1 MIAKEL
7 LNPKSIVIC
16 GVSSDVH
23 KPGGKALKNLLESP
37 FKGQVYAVNPKETE
51 VQGVKCY
58 AKVDDLPQVDCA
70 ILCIAAKFCTQTVDV
85 LAKEKGTK
93 GFIIISAG
101 FSEENAEGAAIEKHI
116 VDTINSV
123 GGSLIGPN
131 CTGFLNTNYAGC
143 FDTPIPTLDPKGVDF
158 ITGSGAT
165 AVFIKEYGMSNGLK
179 FNSVWAVGNSAQL
192 GIEDVL
198 EHLDETFDP
207 ERSSRVIM
215 LYMEKIGDPQRLLK
229 HSRSLINKGCHIAA
243 IKSGGSVAGSRA
255 ASSHTGALATNDA
268 AVDALFRKAG
278 IVRCQNRQE
287 LTTVCAVF
295 MYPELKGNRCAV
307 VTHAG
312 GPAVMLTDVL
322 SNGGM
327 EVPSLKEHPKAPE
340 LLSKLFAGSSVGNPI
355 DFLATGTA
363 EQLGYILDAVEN
375 DFDEIDFSVVIFGS
389 PGLFSNKEVYD
400 LLDQKMRTCK
410 KPIFPVLPS
419 IINVKEEIEDFIA
432 KGNINFPEECVLG
445 NAICKIYNTPKPK
458 TGIVESLPI
467 DKLIISPANE
477 PANEP
482 DKDAVAA
489 VAESIRQWGML
500 SPITVSPKDG
510 NYRVVAGAKRVRAAA
525 LAGMK
530 EIMAYI
536 QEDAAVSDQP
546 DIDVVRIRKTV
557 ERCKDGYMEIAD
569 YNELLDAAGISRK
582 KSVEVSNKEDAL
594 AFAKEVGCSKDVPLV
609 MKVVG
614 PLHKSDVGGVTLGV
628 KDLDTVAR
636 EFDRLIV
643 IPETY
648 AVEMYPMLDGTD
660 VYIGAIRDPK
670 FGHQVFFGLGGIFIE
685 VLKDVESVLVPTNKE
700 EVLKKLKNLKGYKI
714 LEGVRGQEGVNL
726 DLYADQIVRVSALVQ
741 AAPEIAEMDLN
752 PLLGNPRY
760 VTAVDARIRLEK

>member
-7 LNPKSIVIC
+7 LNPRSIVVC
-16 GVSSDVH
+16 GASSDIH
-23 KPGGKALKNLLESP
+23 KPGGKALKNLLESS
-37 FKGQVYAVNPKETE
+37 FKGEVYAVNPKESE

-58 AKVDDLPQVDCA
+58 AKVEDLPQVDCA
-70 ILCIAAKFCTQTVDV
+70 ILCIAAKFCAATVDV
-85 LAKEKGTK
+85 LTQQKGTK
-93 GFIIISAG
+93 GFIIVSAG
-101 FSEENAEGAAIEKHI
+101 FSEENEQGAAIEKHI
-116 VDTINSV
+116 VDSINAV

-131 CTGFLNTNYAGC
+131 CTGFLNTNYSGC
-143 FDTPIPTLDPKGVDF
+143 FDTPIPKLDPHGVDF

-165 AVFIKEYGMSNGLK
+165 AVFIKEYGISNGLT

-207 ERSSRVIM
+207 VKSSRVIM

-229 HSRSLINKGCHIAA
+229 HSRNLINKGCKIAA
-243 IKSGGSVAGSRA
+243 IKSGGSAAGSRA

-278 IVRCQNRQE
+278 IVRCHNRQD

-295 MYPELKGNRCAV
+295 MHPELKGKRCAV

-322 SNGGM
+322 SDGGM
-327 EVPSLKEHPKAPE
+327 EVPSLKEHPKSPE
-340 LLSKLFAGSSVGNPI
+340 LLSKLFGGSSVGNPI

-375 DFDEIDFSVVIFGS
+375 DYDEIDFSVVIFGS

-400 LLDQKMRTCK
+400 LLDEKMKTCK

-419 IINVKEEIEDFIA
+419 IINVKDEIADFIA
-432 KGNINFPEECVLG
+432 KGRINFPEECVLG
-445 NAICKIYNTPKPK
+445 NALCKVYNTPKPQPEN
-458 TGIVESLPI
+458 VEQ
-467 DKLIISPANE
+467 PAV
-477 PANEP
+477 
-482 DKDAVAA
+482 DVA
-489 VAESIRQWGML
+489 
-500 SPITVSPKDG
+500 
-510 NYRVVAGAKRVRAAA
+510 
-525 LAGMK
+525 
-530 EIMAYI
+530 
-536 QEDAAVSDQP
+536 
-546 DIDVVRIRKTV
+546 RIRKTI
-557 ERCKDGYMEIAD
+557 ERCKSGYLEIAD

-582 KSVEVSNKEDAL
+582 KSVEVSKVEDAI

-628 KDLDTVAR
+628 KDLETVEK
-636 EFDRLIV
+636 EFNRLIV

-660 VYIGAIRDPK
+660 VYIGAIKDAK
-670 FGHQVFFGLGGIFIE
+670 FGHQIFFGLGGIFIE
-685 VLKDVESVLVPTNKE
+685 VLKDVQSALAPISAAEAKE
-700 EVLKKLKNLKGYKI
+700 MLTQLKGYKI
-714 LEGVRGQEGVNL
+714 LQGVRGQEGVNL
-726 DLYADQIVRVSALVQ
+726 DLYADQIARVSALVQ

-760 VTAVDARIRLEK
+760 VTAVDARIRIEK

>member
-7 LNPKSIVIC
+7 LNPRSIVIC
-16 GVSSDVH
+16 GASSDVH
-23 KPGGKALKNLLESP
+23 KPGGKSLKNLLESP

-70 ILCIAAKFCTQTVDV
+70 ILCIAAKFCAQTVDV
-85 LAKEKGTK
+85 LAKEKGCK
-93 GFIIISAG
+93 GFIIVSAG
-101 FSEENAEGAAIEKHI
+101 FSEESHEGAEIERHI

-131 CTGFLNTNYAGC
+131 CTGFLNVNYAGC
-143 FDTPIPTLDPKGVDF
+143 FDTPIPPLDPKGVDF

-207 ERSSRVIM
+207 VKSSHVIM

-243 IKSGGSVAGSRA
+243 IKSGGSAAGSRA

-295 MYPELKGNRCAV
+295 MYPELKGKRCAV

-327 EVPSLKEHPKAPE
+327 EVPSLKDHPASPA
-340 LLSKLFAGSSVGNPI
+340 LLEKLFGGSSVGNPI

-363 EQLGYILDAVEN
+363 EQLGYILDTVEN
-375 DFDEIDFSVVIFGS
+375 EYTDIDFSVVIFGS

-419 IINVKEEIEDFIA
+419 IINVKSEIEDFIA

-445 NAICKIYNTPKPK
+445 NALVKVYNTPKPQPEN
-458 TGIVESLPI
+458 VELP
-467 DKLIISPANE
+467 K
-477 PANEP
+477 
-482 DKDAVAA
+482 
-489 VAESIRQWGML
+489 
-500 SPITVSPKDG
+500 
-510 NYRVVAGAKRVRAAA
+510 
-525 LAGMK
+525 
-530 EIMAYI
+530 
-536 QEDAAVSDQP
+536 
-546 DIDVVRIRKTV
+546 IDVARIRKTV
-557 ERCKDGYMEIAD
+557 DRCKDGYMEIAD

-582 KSVEVSNKEDAL
+582 KSVEVSKKEDAL

-628 KDLDTVAR
+628 KDLDTVAK

-660 VYIGAIRDPK
+660 VYIGAIRDEK

-685 VLKDVESVLVPTNKE
+685 VLKDVQSALAPITAAEAKE
-700 EVLKKLKNLKGYKI
+700 MLKQLKGYKI
-714 LEGVRGQEGVNL
+714 LEGVRGQEGVNI
-726 DLYADQIVRVSALVQ
+726 DLYAEQVARVSALVQ

>member
-7 LNPKSIVIC
+7 LNPRSIVIC
-16 GVSSDVH
+16 GASSDVH
-23 KPGGKALKNLLESP
+23 KPGGKSLKNLLESP

-58 AKVDDLPQVDCA
+58 AKVEDLPQVDCA
-70 ILCIAAKFCTQTVDV
+70 ILCIAAKFCAQTVDV
-85 LAKEKGTK
+85 LAKEKGCK
-93 GFIIISAG
+93 GFIIVSAG
-101 FSEENAEGAAIEKHI
+101 FSEESHEGAEIEKHI

-131 CTGFLNTNYAGC
+131 CTGFLNVNYAGC
-143 FDTPIPTLDPKGVDF
+143 FDTPIPPLDPKGVDF

-207 ERSSRVIM
+207 VKSSHVIM

-243 IKSGGSVAGSRA
+243 IKSGGSAAGSRA

-295 MYPELKGNRCAV
+295 MYPELKGKRCAV

-327 EVPSLKEHPKAPE
+327 EVPSLKDHPASPA
-340 LLSKLFAGSSVGNPI
+340 LLEKLFGGSSVGNPI

-363 EQLGYILDAVEN
+363 EQLGYILDTVEN
-375 DFDEIDFSVVIFGS
+375 EYTDIDFSVVIFGS

-419 IINVKEEIEDFIA
+419 IINVKSEIEDFIA

-445 NAICKIYNTPKPK
+445 NALVKVYHTPKPQPEN
-458 TGIVESLPI
+458 VELP
-467 DKLIISPANE
+467 K
-477 PANEP
+477 
-482 DKDAVAA
+482 
-489 VAESIRQWGML
+489 
-500 SPITVSPKDG
+500 
-510 NYRVVAGAKRVRAAA
+510 
-525 LAGMK
+525 
-530 EIMAYI
+530 
-536 QEDAAVSDQP
+536 
-546 DIDVVRIRKTV
+546 IDVARIRATV
-557 ERCKDGYMEIAD
+557 DRCKDGYMEISD

-582 KSVEVSNKEDAL
+582 KSVEVSKKEDAL

-628 KDLDTVAR
+628 KDLDTVAK

-648 AVEMYPMLDGTD
+648 AVEMYPMLDGID
-660 VYIGAIRDPK
+660 VYIGAIKDAK
-670 FGHQVFFGLGGIFIE
+670 FGHQIFFGLGGIFIE
-685 VLKDVESVLVPTNKE
+685 VLKDVQSALAPITAAEAKE
-700 EVLKKLKNLKGYKI
+700 MLKQLKGYKI

-726 DLYADQIVRVSALVQ
+726 DLYADQVARVSALVQ

>member
-16 GVSSDVH
+16 GASSDVH

-70 ILCIAAKFCTQTVDV
+70 ILCIAAKFCAQTVDV

-143 FDTPIPTLDPKGVDF
+143 FDAPIPPLDPKGVDF

-165 AVFIKEYGMSNGLK
+165 AVFIKEYGISNGLK

-243 IKSGGSVAGSRA
+243 IKSGGSAAGSRA

-445 NAICKIYNTPKPK
+445 NALCKVYHTPKPQPEN
-458 TGIVESLPI
+458 VEVP
-467 DKLIISPANE
+467 
-477 PANEP
+477 
-482 DKDAVAA
+482 
-489 VAESIRQWGML
+489 Q
-500 SPITVSPKDG
+500 
-510 NYRVVAGAKRVRAAA
+510 
-525 LAGMK
+525 
-530 EIMAYI
+530 
-536 QEDAAVSDQP
+536 
-546 DIDVVRIRKTV
+546 IDVARIRKTV

-582 KSVEVSNKEDAL
+582 KSVEVSKKEDAL

-628 KDLDTVAR
+628 KDLDTVAK

-670 FGHQVFFGLGGIFIE
+670 FGHQIFFGLGGIFIE
-685 VLKDVESVLVPTNKE
+685 VLKDVQSALAPITAAEAKE
-700 EVLKKLKNLKGYKI
+700 MLKQLKGYKI
-714 LEGVRGQEGVNL
+714 LQGVRGQEGVNL
-726 DLYADQIVRVSALVQ
+726 DLYAEQVARVSALVQ

>member
-16 GVSSDVH
+16 GASSDIH
-23 KPGGKALKNLLESP
+23 KPGGKSLKNLLESP
-37 FKGQVYAVNPKETE
+37 FKGQIYAVNPKETE

-70 ILCIAAKFCTQTVDV
+70 LLCIAAKFCAQTVDV
-85 LAKEKGTK
+85 LAKEKGCK

-101 FSEENAEGAAIEKHI
+101 FSEESHEGAEIEKHI

-131 CTGFLNTNYAGC
+131 CTGFLNVNYAGC
-143 FDTPIPTLDPKGVDF
+143 FDTPIPPLNPKGVDF

-165 AVFIKEYGMSNGLK
+165 AVFIKEYGMSNGLQ

-207 ERSSRVIM
+207 ERSSHVIM

-243 IKSGGSVAGSRA
+243 IKSGNSAAGSRA
-255 ASSHTGALATNDA
+255 ASSHTGALATSDA

-295 MYPELKGNRCAV
+295 MHPELKGKRCAV

-327 EVPSLKEHPKAPE
+327 EIPSLKEHPKAPE
-340 LLSKLFAGSSVGNPI
+340 LLSKLFGGSSVGNPI

-400 LLDQKMRTCK
+400 LLDEKMKTCK

-419 IINVKEEIEDFIA
+419 IINVKDEINDFIA
-432 KGNINFPEECVLG
+432 KGRINFPEECVLG
-445 NAICKIYNTPKPK
+445 NAICKVYNTPKPQLEH
-458 TGIVESLPI
+458 VEQ
-467 DKLIISPANE
+467 PA
-477 PANEP
+477 
-482 DKDAVAA
+482 
-489 VAESIRQWGML
+489 
-500 SPITVSPKDG
+500 
-510 NYRVVAGAKRVRAAA
+510 
-525 LAGMK
+525 
-530 EIMAYI
+530 
-536 QEDAAVSDQP
+536 
-546 DIDVVRIRKTV
+546 IDVARIRRTID
-557 ERCKDGYMEIAD
+557 RCKDGYLEIAD

-582 KSVEVSNKEDAL
+582 KSVEVSKKEDAL

-628 KDLDTVAR
+628 KDLDTVAK

-648 AVEMYPMLDGTD
+648 AVEMYPMLDGLD
-660 VYIGAIRDPK
+660 VYIGAIKDAK
-670 FGHQVFFGLGGIFIE
+670 FGHQIFFGLGGIFIE
-685 VLKDVESVLVPTNKE
+685 VLKDVQSALAPITAAEAKE
-700 EVLKKLKNLKGYKI
+700 MLKQLKGYKI
-714 LEGVRGQEGVNL
+714 LEGVRGQEGVNI
-726 DLYADQIVRVSALVQ
+726 DLYADQVARVSALVQ
-741 AAPEIAEMDLN
+741 AAPEIVEMDLN

-760 VTAVDARIRLEK
+760 VTAVDARIRIEK

>member
-7 LNPKSIVIC
+7 LNPRSIVIC
-16 GVSSDVH
+16 GASSDVH
-23 KPGGKALKNLLESP
+23 KPGGKALKNLLDSP
-37 FKGQVYAVNPKETE
+37 FKGQIYAVNPKETE

-70 ILCIAAKFCTQTVDV
+70 ILCIAAKFCAQTVDV

-143 FDTPIPTLDPKGVDF
+143 FDAPIPHLDPKGVDF

-198 EHLDETFDP
+198 EHLDNTFDP
-207 ERSSRVIM
+207 EKSSRVIM

-243 IKSGGSVAGSRA
+243 IKSGGSAAGSRA

-295 MYPELKGNRCAV
+295 MHPEIKGKRCAII
-307 VTHAG
+307 THAG

-327 EVPSLKEHPKAPE
+327 EVPSLKEHPASPA
-340 LLSKLFAGSSVGNPI
+340 LLEKLFAGSSVGNPI

-363 EQLGYILDAVEN
+363 EQLGYIIDAVEN
-375 DFDEIDFSVVIFGS
+375 DYEDIDFSVVIFGS

-400 LLDQKMRTCK
+400 LLDQKMKTCK

-432 KGNINFPEECVLG
+432 KGRINFPEECVLG
-445 NAICKIYNTPKPK
+445 NAICKVYHTPKPQPEH
-458 TGIVESLPI
+458 VELP
-467 DKLIISPANE
+467 A
-477 PANEP
+477 
-482 DKDAVAA
+482 
-489 VAESIRQWGML
+489 
-500 SPITVSPKDG
+500 
-510 NYRVVAGAKRVRAAA
+510 
-525 LAGMK
+525 
-530 EIMAYI
+530 
-536 QEDAAVSDQP
+536 
-546 DIDVVRIRKTV
+546 IDVARIRKTID
-557 ERCKDGYMEIAD
+557 RCKDGYMEISD

-582 KSVEVSNKEDAL
+582 KSVEVSKKEDAL

-628 KDLDTVAR
+628 KDLDTVAK

-648 AVEMYPMLDGTD
+648 AVEMYPMLDGID

-670 FGHQVFFGLGGIFIE
+670 FGHQIFFGLGGIFIE
-685 VLKDVESVLVPTNKE
+685 VLKDVQSALAPITAAEAKE
-700 EVLKKLKNLKGYKI
+700 MLTKLKGYKI
-714 LEGVRGQEGVNL
+714 LQGVRGQEGVNL
-726 DLYADQIVRVSALVQ
+726 DLYADQVARVSALVQ

>member
-16 GVSSDVH
+16 GASSDIH
-23 KPGGKALKNLLESP
+23 KPGGKSLKNLLESP
-37 FKGQVYAVNPKETE
+37 FKGQIYAVNPKETE

-70 ILCIAAKFCTQTVDV
+70 LLCIAAKFCAQTVDV
-85 LAKEKGTK
+85 LAKEKGCK

-101 FSEENAEGAAIEKHI
+101 FSEESHEGAEIEKHI

-131 CTGFLNTNYAGC
+131 CTGFLNVNYAGC
-143 FDTPIPTLDPKGVDF
+143 FDTPIPPLNPKGVDF

-165 AVFIKEYGMSNGLK
+165 AVFIKEYGMSNGLQ

-207 ERSSRVIM
+207 EKSSHVIM

-243 IKSGGSVAGSRA
+243 IKSGNSAAGSRA
-255 ASSHTGALATNDA
+255 ASSHTGALATSDA

-295 MYPELKGNRCAV
+295 MHPEIKGKRCAV
-307 VTHAG
+307 ITHAG

-327 EVPSLKEHPKAPE
+327 EVPSLKDHPASPA
-340 LLSKLFAGSSVGNPI
+340 LLAKLFGGSSVGNPI

-363 EQLGYILDAVEN
+363 EQLGYIIDTVEN
-375 DFDEIDFSVVIFGS
+375 EYDEIDFSVVIFGS

-400 LLDQKMRTCK
+400 LLDEKMKTCK

-419 IINVKEEIEDFIA
+419 IINVKDEINDFIA
-432 KGNINFPEECVLG
+432 KGRINFPEECVLG
-445 NAICKIYNTPKPK
+445 NAICKVYNTPKPQPEH
-458 TGIVESLPI
+458 VELP
-467 DKLIISPANE
+467 
-477 PANEP
+477 
-482 DKDAVAA
+482 
-489 VAESIRQWGML
+489 Q
-500 SPITVSPKDG
+500 
-510 NYRVVAGAKRVRAAA
+510 
-525 LAGMK
+525 
-530 EIMAYI
+530 
-536 QEDAAVSDQP
+536 
-546 DIDVVRIRKTV
+546 IDVARIRKTID
-557 ERCKDGYMEIAD
+557 RCKSGYLEIAD

-582 KSVEVSNKEDAL
+582 KSVEVSKKEDAL

-628 KDLDTVAR
+628 KDLDTVAK

-648 AVEMYPMLDGTD
+648 AVEMYPMLDGLD
-660 VYIGAIRDPK
+660 VYIGAIKDAK
-670 FGHQVFFGLGGIFIE
+670 FGHQIFFGLGGIFIE
-685 VLKDVESVLVPTNKE
+685 VLKDVQSALAPITADEAKE
-700 EVLKKLKNLKGYKI
+700 MLKQLKGYKI
-714 LEGVRGQEGVNL
+714 LQGVRGQEGVNI
-726 DLYADQIVRVSALVQ
+726 DLYADQVARVSALVQ

-760 VTAVDARIRLEK
+760 VTAVDARIRIEK

>member
-1 MIAKEL
+1 MIAREL
-7 LNPKSIVIC
+7 LNPKSIVVC
-16 GVSSDVH
+16 GASSDIH

-37 FKGQVYAVNPKETE
+37 FRGPVYAVNPKETE

-58 AKVDDLPQVDCA
+58 ASVNELPDVECA
-70 ILCIAAKFCTQTVDV
+70 IICIAAKFCAQTVDI
-85 LAKEKGTK
+85 LAKEKGCK

-131 CTGFLNTNYAGC
+131 CTGFLNVNYAGC
-143 FDTPIPTLDPKGVDF
+143 FDTPIPTLDPHGVDF

-207 ERSSRVIM
+207 VKSSHVIM

-229 HSRSLINKGCHIAA
+229 HARSLINKGCHIAA

-268 AVDALFRKAG
+268 VVDALFRKAG

-287 LTTVCAVF
+287 LTTVCGVF
-295 MYPELKGNRCAV
+295 MHPEIKGKRCAV
-307 VTHAG
+307 ITHAG

-327 EVPSLKEHPKAPE
+327 EVPSLKEHPASPA
-340 LLSKLFAGSSVGNPI
+340 LLEKLFAGSSVGNPI

-363 EQLGYILDAVEN
+363 EQLGYIIDTVEN
-375 DFDEIDFSVVIFGS
+375 EYTDIDFSVVIFGS

-400 LLDQKMRTCK
+400 LLDQKMKTCK

-419 IINVKEEIEDFIA
+419 IINVKDEIEDFIA
-432 KGNINFPEECVLG
+432 KGRINFPEECVLG
-445 NAICKIYNTPKPK
+445 NAICKVYNTPKPQPEN
-458 TGIVESLPI
+458 VE
-467 DKLIISPANE
+467 
-477 PANEP
+477 
-482 DKDAVAA
+482 
-489 VAESIRQWGML
+489 M
-500 SPITVSPKDG
+500 PKVDT
-510 NYRVVAGAKRVRAAA
+510 A
-525 LAGMK
+525 
-530 EIMAYI
+530 
-536 QEDAAVSDQP
+536 
-546 DIDVVRIRKTV
+546 RIRKCIDSC
-557 ERCKDGYMEIAD
+557 ENGYIAPD
-569 YNELLDAAGISRK
+569 KIYELLDAAGIAQKQIRVVDK
-582 KSVEVSNKEDAL
+582 KQQAL
-594 AFAKEVGCSKDVPLV
+594 DFANEVGYPLV

-614 PLHKSDVGGVTLGV
+614 PVHKSDVGGVTLNV
-628 KDLDTVAR
+628 RDIETVGK
-636 EFDRLIV
+636 EFDRLMAIKD
-643 IPETY
+643 TY
-648 AVEMYPMLDGTD
+648 AVEMYPMLDGTE
-660 VYIGAIRDPK
+660 VYIGAIRDKK

-685 VLKDVESVLVPTNKE
+685 VLKDVQSSLVPISADEAKE
-700 EVLKKLKNLKGYKI
+700 ALTHLRGYKI
-714 LEGVRGQEGVNL
+714 LQGVRGQQPVNVNV
-726 DLYADQIVRVSALVQ
+726 YAEQIARVAALVM

-752 PLLGNPRY
+752 PLLGNPKN
-760 VTAVDARIRLEK
+760 VVAVDARIRIEK

>member
-1 MIAKEL
+1 MICKEL
-7 LNPKSIVIC
+7 LNPKSIVVC
-16 GVSSDVH
+16 GASSDVH
-23 KPGGKALKNLLESP
+23 KPGGKALKNLLDSN
-37 FKGQVYAVNPKETE
+37 FKGSVYAVNPKETE

-58 AKVDDLPQVDCA
+58 AKVEDLPQVDCA
-70 ILCIAAKFCTQTVDV
+70 ILCIAAKFCANTVDV
-85 LAKEKGTK
+85 LTQQKGTK
-93 GFIIISAG
+93 GFIIVSAG

-116 VDTINSV
+116 VDSINAV

-131 CTGFLNTNYAGC
+131 CTGFLNTNYSGC
-143 FDTPIPTLDPKGVDF
+143 FDTPIPTLDPHGVDF

-165 AVFIKEYGMSNGLK
+165 AVFIKEYGITNGLT
-179 FNSVWAVGNSAQL
+179 FNSVWAVGNSAQV

-207 ERSSRVIM
+207 EKSSRVIM

-243 IKSGGSVAGSRA
+243 IKSGGSAAGSRA

-287 LTTVCAVF
+287 LTTVCSIF
-295 MYPELKGNRCAV
+295 MHPELKGKRCAV
-307 VTHAG
+307 ITHAG

-327 EVPSLKEHPKAPE
+327 EVPPLKDHPASKA
-340 LLSKLFAGSSVGNPI
+340 LLEKLFAGSSVGNPI

-363 EQLGYILDAVEN
+363 EQLGYIIDTVEN
-375 DFDEIDFSVVIFGS
+375 EYDNIDFSVVIFGS
-389 PGLFSNKEVYD
+389 PGLFSNREVYA
-400 LLDQKMRTCK
+400 LLDEKMKTCK

-419 IINVKEEIEDFIA
+419 IINVKDEIQEFIDR
-432 KGNINFPEECVLG
+432 GRINFPEECVLG
-445 NAICKIYNTPKPK
+445 NALCKVYHTPKPQPEN
-458 TGIVESLPI
+458 VEQ
-467 DKLIISPANE
+467 PA
-477 PANEP
+477 
-482 DKDAVAA
+482 
-489 VAESIRQWGML
+489 
-500 SPITVSPKDG
+500 
-510 NYRVVAGAKRVRAAA
+510 
-525 LAGMK
+525 
-530 EIMAYI
+530 
-536 QEDAAVSDQP
+536 
-546 DIDVVRIRKTV
+546 IDVARIRKTV
-557 ERCKDGYMEIAD
+557 DRCKDGYMEIAD

-582 KSVEVSNKEDAL
+582 KSVEVDKVEDAL

-628 KDLDTVAR
+628 KDLDTVEK
-636 EFDRLIV
+636 EFNRLIV

-660 VYIGAIRDPK
+660 VYIGAIKDAK
-670 FGHQVFFGLGGIFIE
+670 FGHQIFFGLGGIFIE
-685 VLKDVESVLVPTNKE
+685 VLKDVQSALAPITAAEAKE
-700 EVLKKLKNLKGYKI
+700 MLTKLRGYKI
-714 LEGVRGQEGVNL
+714 LQGVRGQEAVNI
-726 DLYADQIVRVSALVQ
+726 DMYADQIARVSALVQ

>member
-7 LNPKSIVIC
+7 LNPRSIVVC
-16 GVSSDVH
+16 GASSDIH
-23 KPGGKALKNLLESP
+23 KPGGKALKNLLESS
-37 FKGQVYAVNPKETE
+37 FKGEVYAVNPKEGE

-58 AKVDDLPQVDCA
+58 AKVEELPQVDCA
-70 ILCIAAKFCTQTVDV
+70 ILCIAAKFCAATVDV
-85 LAKEKGTK
+85 LTQQKGTK
-93 GFIIISAG
+93 GFIIVSAG
-101 FSEENAEGAAIEKHI
+101 FSEENEQGAAIEKHI
-116 VDTINSV
+116 VDSINAV

-131 CTGFLNTNYAGC
+131 CTGFLNTNYSGC
-143 FDTPIPTLDPKGVDF
+143 FDTPIPKLDPHGVDF

-165 AVFIKEYGMSNGLK
+165 AVFIKEYGISNGLT

-207 ERSSRVIM
+207 VTSSRVIM

-229 HSRSLINKGCHIAA
+229 HSRNLINKGCRIAA
-243 IKSGGSVAGSRA
+243 IKSGGSAAGSRA

-278 IVRCQNRQE
+278 IVRCHNRQE

-295 MYPELKGNRCAV
+295 MHPELTGKRCAV

-327 EVPSLKEHPKAPE
+327 EVPSLKDHPKSPE
-340 LLSKLFAGSSVGNPI
+340 LLGKLFGGSSVGNPI

-375 DFDEIDFSVVIFGS
+375 DYDEIDFSVVIFGS

-400 LLDQKMRTCK
+400 LLDEKMKTCR

-419 IINVKEEIEDFIA
+419 IINVKDEIADFIA
-432 KGNINFPEECVLG
+432 KGRINFPEECVLG
-445 NAICKIYNTPKPK
+445 NALCKVYNTPKPQPEK
-458 TGIVESLPI
+458 VELP
-467 DKLIISPANE
+467 
-477 PANEP
+477 
-482 DKDAVAA
+482 AVD
-489 VAESIRQWGML
+489 VA
-500 SPITVSPKDG
+500 
-510 NYRVVAGAKRVRAAA
+510 
-525 LAGMK
+525 
-530 EIMAYI
+530 
-536 QEDAAVSDQP
+536 
-546 DIDVVRIRKTV
+546 RIRKTI
-557 ERCKDGYMEIAD
+557 ERCKSGYLEIAD

-582 KSVEVSNKEDAL
+582 KSVEVAKVEDAI

-628 KDLDTVAR
+628 KDLETVEK
-636 EFDRLIV
+636 EFNRLIV

-660 VYIGAIRDPK
+660 VYIGAIKDAK
-670 FGHQVFFGLGGIFIE
+670 FGHQIFFGLGGIFIE
-685 VLKDVESVLVPTNKE
+685 VLKDVQSALAPITAAEAKE
-700 EVLKKLKNLKGYKI
+700 MLKQLKGYKI

-726 DLYADQIVRVSALVQ
+726 DLYADQIARVSALVQ

-760 VTAVDARIRLEK
+760 VTAVDARIRIEK

>member
-7 LNPKSIVIC
+7 LDPKSIVIC
-16 GVSSDVH
+16 GASSDIH
-23 KPGGKALKNLLESP
+23 KPGGKALLNLLQSK
-37 FKGQVYAVNPKETE
+37 FTGQVYAVNPKETE

-70 ILCIAAKFCTQTVDV
+70 ILCIAAKYCPSTVDV
-85 LAKEKGTK
+85 LAKQKGTK
-93 GFIIISAG
+93 GFIIVSAG
-101 FSEENAEGAAIEKHI
+101 FSEENAEGAALEKQI

-131 CTGFLNTNYAGC
+131 CTGFLNTNYSGC
-143 FDTPIPTLDPKGVDF
+143 FDTPIPTLDPHGVDF

-165 AVFIKEYGMSNGLK
+165 AVFIKEYGISNGLT

-198 EHLDETFDP
+198 EHLDTTFDP
-207 ERSSRVIM
+207 EKSSRVIM
-215 LYMEKIGDPQRLLK
+215 LYMEKIGDPQKLLR

-243 IKSGGSVAGSRA
+243 IKSGGSAAGSRA

-278 IVRCQNRQE
+278 IVRCNNRQE
-287 LTTVCAVF
+287 LTTVCAIF
-295 MYPELKGNRCAV
+295 MHPEVKGKNIAV
-307 VTHAG
+307 ITHAG

-322 SNGGM
+322 SNNGM
-327 EVPSLKEHPKAPE
+327 DVPHIEGPKAQE
-340 LLSKLFAGSSVGNPI
+340 LLSHLFNGSSVGNPI

-363 EQLGYILDAVEN
+363 EQLGLIIDACEN
-375 DFDEIDFSVVIFGS
+375 DFDNIDAMCVIFGS
-389 PGLFSNKEVYD
+389 PGLFSNYEVYEV
-400 LLDQKMRTCK
+400 LDQKMKTCK
-410 KPIFPVLPS
+410 KPIFPILPS
-419 IINVKEEIEDFIA
+419 IINVHDEIEDFIRN
-432 KGNINFPEECVLG
+432 KHRINFPEECVFG
-445 NAICKIYNTPKPK
+445 NALCKVFNTPKPQPEN
-458 TGIVESLPI
+458 VEQ
-467 DKLIISPANE
+467 PA
-477 PANEP
+477 
-482 DKDAVAA
+482 
-489 VAESIRQWGML
+489 
-500 SPITVSPKDG
+500 
-510 NYRVVAGAKRVRAAA
+510 
-525 LAGMK
+525 
-530 EIMAYI
+530 
-536 QEDAAVSDQP
+536 
-546 DIDVVRIRKTV
+546 IDVARIRATV
-557 ERCKDGYMEIAD
+557 DRCKDGYMEIAD

-582 KSVEVSNKEDAL
+582 KSVEVDKKEDAL

-636 EFDRLIV
+636 EFDRLIK
-643 IPETY
+643 IQDTY

-670 FGHQVFFGLGGIFIE
+670 FGHQIFFGLGGIFIE
-685 VLKDVESVLVPTNKE
+685 VLKDVQSALAPITAAEAKE
-700 EVLKKLKNLKGYKI
+700 MLTHLRGYKI
-714 LEGVRGQEGVNL
+714 LQGVRGQEAVNL
-726 DLYADQIVRVSALVQ
+726 DLYADQIARVSALVQ

>member
-7 LNPKSIVIC
+7 LNPRSIVIC
-16 GVSSDVH
+16 GASSDVH
-23 KPGGKALKNLLESP
+23 KPGGKSLKNLLESP

-58 AKVDDLPQVDCA
+58 AKVEDLPQVDCA
-70 ILCIAAKFCTQTVDV
+70 ILCIAAKFCAQTVDV
-85 LAKEKGTK
+85 LAKEKGCK
-93 GFIIISAG
+93 GFIIVSAG
-101 FSEENAEGAAIEKHI
+101 FSEESHEGAEIEKHI

-131 CTGFLNTNYAGC
+131 CTGFLNVNYAGC
-143 FDTPIPTLDPKGVDF
+143 FDTPIPPLDPRGVDF

-207 ERSSRVIM
+207 EKSSHVIM

-243 IKSGGSVAGSRA
+243 IKSGGSAAGSRA

-295 MYPELKGNRCAV
+295 MYPELKGKRCAV
-307 VTHAG
+307 ITHAG

-327 EVPSLKEHPKAPE
+327 EVPSLKEHPASPA
-340 LLSKLFAGSSVGNPI
+340 LLEKLFGGSSVGNPI

-363 EQLGYILDAVEN
+363 EQLGYIIDTVEN
-375 DFDEIDFSVVIFGS
+375 EYTDIDFSVVIFGS

-419 IINVKEEIEDFIA
+419 IINVKSEIEDFIA

-445 NAICKIYNTPKPK
+445 NALVKVYHTPKPQPEN
-458 TGIVESLPI
+458 VELP
-467 DKLIISPANE
+467 K
-477 PANEP
+477 
-482 DKDAVAA
+482 
-489 VAESIRQWGML
+489 
-500 SPITVSPKDG
+500 
-510 NYRVVAGAKRVRAAA
+510 
-525 LAGMK
+525 
-530 EIMAYI
+530 
-536 QEDAAVSDQP
+536 
-546 DIDVVRIRKTV
+546 IDVARIRKTV

-582 KSVEVSNKEDAL
+582 KSVEVSKKEDAL

-628 KDLDTVAR
+628 KDLDTVAK

-660 VYIGAIRDPK
+660 VYIGAIRDEK
-670 FGHQVFFGLGGIFIE
+670 FGHQIFFGLGGIFIE
-685 VLKDVESVLVPTNKE
+685 VLKDVQSALAPITAAEAKE
-700 EVLKKLKNLKGYKI
+700 MLKQLKGYKI
-714 LEGVRGQEGVNL
+714 LQGVRGQEGVNL
-726 DLYADQIVRVSALVQ
+726 DLYAEQVARVSALVQ

>member
-7 LNPKSIVIC
+7 LNPRSIVIC
-16 GVSSDVH
+16 GASSDVH
-23 KPGGKALKNLLESP
+23 KPGGKSLKNLLESP

-58 AKVDDLPQVDCA
+58 AKVEDLPQVDCA
-70 ILCIAAKFCTQTVDV
+70 ILCIAAKFCAQTVDV
-85 LAKEKGTK
+85 LAKEKGCK
-93 GFIIISAG
+93 GFIIVSAG
-101 FSEENAEGAAIEKHI
+101 FSEESHEGAEIEKHI

-131 CTGFLNTNYAGC
+131 CTGFLNTNYSGC
-143 FDTPIPTLDPKGVDF
+143 FDTPIPPLDPKGVDF

-165 AVFIKEYGMSNGLK
+165 AVFIKEYGISNGLK

-207 ERSSRVIM
+207 EKSSHVIM

-243 IKSGGSVAGSRA
+243 IKSGGSAAGSRA

-287 LTTVCAVF
+287 LTTVCGVF
-295 MYPELKGNRCAV
+295 MYPELKGKRCAI

-327 EVPSLKEHPKAPE
+327 DIPSLKEHPKAPE
-340 LLSKLFAGSSVGNPI
+340 LLSKLFGGSSVGNPI

-419 IINVKEEIEDFIA
+419 IINVKDEINDFIA

-445 NAICKIYNTPKPK
+445 NALVKVYNTPKPQPEH
-458 TGIVESLPI
+458 VETP
-467 DKLIISPANE
+467 
-477 PANEP
+477 
-482 DKDAVAA
+482 V
-489 VAESIRQWGML
+489 
-500 SPITVSPKDG
+500 
-510 NYRVVAGAKRVRAAA
+510 
-525 LAGMK
+525 
-530 EIMAYI
+530 
-536 QEDAAVSDQP
+536 
-546 DIDVVRIRKTV
+546 IDVARIRKTV
-557 ERCKDGYMEIAD
+557 DRCKDGYMEIAD

-582 KSVEVSNKEDAL
+582 KSVEVSKKEDAL

-628 KDLDTVAR
+628 KDLDTVAK

-660 VYIGAIRDPK
+660 VYIGAIRDEK
-670 FGHQVFFGLGGIFIE
+670 FGHQIFFGLGGIFIE
-685 VLKDVESVLVPTNKE
+685 VLKDVQSALAPITAAEAKE
-700 EVLKKLKNLKGYKI
+700 MLKQLKGYKI

-726 DLYADQIVRVSALVQ
+726 DLYAEQVARVSALVQ

>member
-1 MIAKEL
+1 M
-7 LNPKSIVIC
+7 
-16 GVSSDVH
+16 
-23 KPGGKALKNLLESP
+23 KNLLESP
-37 FKGQVYAVNPKETE
+37 FQGPVYAVNPKETE

-58 AKVDDLPQVDCA
+58 AKVDDLPQVECA
-70 ILCIAAKFCTQTVDV
+70 IICIAAKFCAQTVDV
-85 LAKEKGTK
+85 LAKEKGCR

-116 VDTINSV
+116 VETINNV

-131 CTGFLNTNYAGC
+131 CTGFLNVNYAGC

-207 ERSSRVIM
+207 VKSSRVIM

-243 IKSGGSVAGSRA
+243 IKSGGSAAGSRA

-268 AVDALFRKAG
+268 VVDALFRKAG

-287 LTTVCAVF
+287 LTTVCGVF
-295 MYPELKGNRCAV
+295 MHPEIKGKRCAV
-307 VTHAG
+307 ITHAG

-327 EVPSLKEHPKAPE
+327 EVPSLKEHPASPA
-340 LLSKLFAGSSVGNPI
+340 LLEKLFAGSSVGNPI

-363 EQLGYILDAVEN
+363 EQLGYIIDTVEN
-375 DFDEIDFSVVIFGS
+375 EYTDIDFSVVIFGS

-400 LLDQKMRTCK
+400 LLDQKMKTCK

-432 KGNINFPEECVLG
+432 KGRINFPEECVLG
-445 NAICKIYNTPKPK
+445 NAICKVYNTPKPQPEN
-458 TGIVESLPI
+458 VEMPKI
-467 DKLIISPANE
+467 D
-477 PANEP
+477 
-482 DKDAVAA
+482 
-489 VAESIRQWGML
+489 
-500 SPITVSPKDG
+500 T
-510 NYRVVAGAKRVRAAA
+510 
-525 LAGMK
+525 
-530 EIMAYI
+530 
-536 QEDAAVSDQP
+536 
-546 DIDVVRIRKTV
+546 VRIRKCIDSC
-557 ERCKDGYMEIAD
+557 ENGYIGPD
-569 YNELLDAAGISRK
+569 KIYELLDAAGIAQKQIRVVDK
-582 KSVEVSNKEDAL
+582 KQQAL
-594 AFAKEVGCSKDVPLV
+594 DFANEVGYPLV

-614 PLHKSDVGGVTLGV
+614 PVHKSDVGGVTLNV
-628 KDLDTVAR
+628 RDIETVGK
-636 EFDRLIV
+636 EFDLLMAIKD
-643 IPETY
+643 TY
-648 AVEMYPMLDGTD
+648 AVEMYPMLDGTE
-660 VYIGAIRDPK
+660 VYIGAIRDAK

-685 VLKDVESVLVPTNKE
+685 VLKDVQSSLVPISAAEAKE
-700 EVLKKLKNLKGYKI
+700 ALTKLRGYKI
-714 LEGVRGQEGVNL
+714 LQGVRGQQPVNV
-726 DLYADQIVRVSALVQ
+726 DVYAEQIARVAALVM

-752 PLLGNPRY
+752 PLLGNPKN
-760 VTAVDARIRLEK
+760 VVAVDARIRIEK

>member
-7 LNPKSIVIC
+7 LNPKSIVVC
-16 GVSSDVH
+16 GASSDIH

-37 FKGQVYAVNPKETE
+37 FRGPVYAVNPKETE

-58 AKVDDLPQVDCA
+58 ASVNDLPQVDCA
-70 ILCIAAKFCTQTVDV
+70 ILCIAAKFCAQTVDV
-85 LAKEKGTK
+85 LAKEKGCK

-101 FSEENAEGAAIEKHI
+101 FSEESHEGAEIEKHI

-131 CTGFLNTNYAGC
+131 CTGFLNVNYAGC
-143 FDTPIPTLDPKGVDF
+143 FDTPIPTLDPHGVDF

-165 AVFIKEYGMSNGLK
+165 AVFIKEYGISNGLK

-207 ERSSRVIM
+207 VKSSRVIM

-243 IKSGGSVAGSRA
+243 IKSGGSAAGSRA

-278 IVRCQNRQE
+278 IVRCNNRQE
-287 LTTVCAVF
+287 LTTVCGVF
-295 MYPELKGNRCAV
+295 MHPEIKGKRCAV
-307 VTHAG
+307 ITHAG

-327 EVPSLKEHPKAPE
+327 EVPPLKDHPASAA
-340 LLSKLFAGSSVGNPI
+340 LLAKLFGGSSVGNPI

-363 EQLGYILDAVEN
+363 EQLGYIIDTVEN
-375 DFDEIDFSVVIFGS
+375 EYTDIDFSVVIFGS

-400 LLDQKMRTCK
+400 LLDEKMKTCK

-419 IINVKEEIEDFIA
+419 IINVKDEINDFIA
-432 KGNINFPEECVLG
+432 KGRINFPEECVLG
-445 NAICKIYNTPKPK
+445 NAICKVYNTPKPQPEH
-458 TGIVESLPI
+458 VELP
-467 DKLIISPANE
+467 K
-477 PANEP
+477 
-482 DKDAVAA
+482 
-489 VAESIRQWGML
+489 
-500 SPITVSPKDG
+500 
-510 NYRVVAGAKRVRAAA
+510 
-525 LAGMK
+525 
-530 EIMAYI
+530 
-536 QEDAAVSDQP
+536 
-546 DIDVVRIRKTV
+546 IDVARIRKTID
-557 ERCKDGYMEIAD
+557 RCKSGYLEIAD

-582 KSVEVSNKEDAL
+582 KSVEVSKKEDAL

-628 KDLDTVAR
+628 KDLDTVAK

-643 IPETY
+643 IKDTY
-648 AVEMYPMLDGTD
+648 AVEMYPMLDGID
-660 VYIGAIRDPK
+660 VYIGAIKDPK
-670 FGHQVFFGLGGIFIE
+670 FGHQIFFGLGGIFIE
-685 VLKDVESVLVPTNKE
+685 VLKDVQSALAPITANEAKE
-700 EVLKKLKNLKGYKI
+700 MLKQLKGYKI
-714 LEGVRGQEGVNL
+714 LQGVRGQEGVNL
-726 DLYADQIVRVSALVQ
+726 DLYADQVARVSALVQ

-760 VTAVDARIRLEK
+760 VTAVDARIRIEK

>member
-1 MIAKEL
+1 MINPKL
-7 LNPKSIVIC
+7 LNPQSIVVC
-16 GVSSDVH
+16 GASSDIH
-23 KPGGKALKNLLESP
+23 KPGGKSLKNLLESP
-37 FKGQVYAVNPKETE
+37 FKGQIYAVNPKETE

-70 ILCIAAKFCTQTVDV
+70 ILCIAAKFCAQTVDV
-85 LAKEKGTK
+85 LAKEKGCR
-93 GFIIISAG
+93 GFIIVSAG

-131 CTGFLNTNYAGC
+131 CTGFLNTNYSGC
-143 FDTPIPTLDPKGVDF
+143 FDTPIPKLDHKGVDF

-207 ERSSRVIM
+207 EKSSHVIM

-243 IKSGGSVAGSRA
+243 IKSGGSAAGSRA

-278 IVRCQNRQE
+278 IVRCHNRQE
-287 LTTVCAVF
+287 LTTVCGVF
-295 MYPELKGNRCAV
+295 MHPEIKGKRCAV
-307 VTHAG
+307 ITHAG

-322 SNGGM
+322 SDGGM
-327 EVPSLKEHPKAPE
+327 EVPPLKDHPASPA
-340 LLSKLFAGSSVGNPI
+340 LLAKLFGGSSVGNPI

-363 EQLGYILDAVEN
+363 EQLGYIIDTVEN
-375 DFDEIDFSVVIFGS
+375 EYDEIDFSVVIFGS

-400 LLDQKMRTCK
+400 LLDEKMKTCK

-419 IINVKEEIEDFIA
+419 IINVKEEINDFIA
-432 KGNINFPEECVLG
+432 KGRINFPEECVLG
-445 NAICKIYNTPKPK
+445 NAICKVYNTPKPQPEH
-458 TGIVESLPI
+458 VELP
-467 DKLIISPANE
+467 K
-477 PANEP
+477 
-482 DKDAVAA
+482 
-489 VAESIRQWGML
+489 
-500 SPITVSPKDG
+500 
-510 NYRVVAGAKRVRAAA
+510 
-525 LAGMK
+525 
-530 EIMAYI
+530 
-536 QEDAAVSDQP
+536 
-546 DIDVVRIRKTV
+546 IDVARIRKTV

-582 KSVEVSNKEDAL
+582 KSVEVSKKEDAL

-628 KDLDTVAR
+628 KDLDTVAK

-648 AVEMYPMLDGTD
+648 AVEMYPMLDGID
-660 VYIGAIRDPK
+660 VYIGAIKDPK
-670 FGHQVFFGLGGIFIE
+670 FGHQIFFGLGGIFIE
-685 VLKDVESVLVPTNKE
+685 VLKDVQSALAPITAAEAKE
-700 EVLKKLKNLKGYKI
+700 MLTKLKGYKI
-714 LEGVRGQEGVNL
+714 LQGVRGQEGVNL
-726 DLYADQIVRVSALVQ
+726 DLYADQVARVSALVQ

>member
-1 MIAKEL
+1 MINPKL
-7 LNPKSIVIC
+7 LNPQSIVVC
-16 GVSSDVH
+16 GASSDIH
-23 KPGGKALKNLLESP
+23 KPGGKALKNLLESA

-70 ILCIAAKFCTQTVDV
+70 ILCIAAKFCAQTVDV
-85 LAKEKGTK
+85 LTQQKGTK

-101 FSEENAEGAAIEKHI
+101 FSEENEEGAAIEKHI
-116 VDTINSV
+116 VDAINAV

-131 CTGFLNTNYAGC
+131 CTGFLNTNYSGC
-143 FDTPIPTLDPKGVDF
+143 FDTPIPKLDPKGVDF

-198 EHLDETFDP
+198 EHLDESFDP
-207 ERSSRVIM
+207 EKSSRVIM
-215 LYMEKIGDPQRLLK
+215 LYMEKIGDPMRLLK
-229 HSRSLINKGCHIAA
+229 HSRSLINKGCKIAA
-243 IKSGGSVAGSRA
+243 IKSGGSAAGSRA

-278 IVRCQNRQE
+278 IVRCHNRQE
-287 LTTVCAVF
+287 LTTVCGVF
-295 MYPELKGNRCAV
+295 MHPELKGKRCAV
-307 VTHAG
+307 ITHAG

-327 EVPSLKEHPKAPE
+327 EVPPLKDHPASPA
-340 LLSKLFAGSSVGNPI
+340 LLAKLFGGSSVGNPI

-363 EQLGYILDAVEN
+363 EQLGYIIDTVEN
-375 DFDEIDFSVVIFGS
+375 EYDEIDFSVVIFGS

-400 LLDQKMRTCK
+400 LLDEKMKTCK

-419 IINVKEEIEDFIA
+419 IINVKQEIEDFIA
-432 KGNINFPEECVLG
+432 KGRINFPEECVLG
-445 NAICKIYNTPKPK
+445 NALVKVWSTPKPQPEH
-458 TGIVESLPI
+458 VELP
-467 DKLIISPANE
+467 
-477 PANEP
+477 
-482 DKDAVAA
+482 
-489 VAESIRQWGML
+489 Q
-500 SPITVSPKDG
+500 
-510 NYRVVAGAKRVRAAA
+510 
-525 LAGMK
+525 
-530 EIMAYI
+530 
-536 QEDAAVSDQP
+536 
-546 DIDVVRIRKTV
+546 IDVARIRATV

-582 KSVEVSNKEDAL
+582 KSVEVSKKEDAL
-594 AFAKEVGCSKDVPLV
+594 AFAKEIGCSKDVPLV

-628 KDLDTVAR
+628 KDLDTVAK

-660 VYIGAIRDPK
+660 VYIGAIRDTK
-670 FGHQVFFGLGGIFIE
+670 FGHQIFFGLGGIFIE
-685 VLKDVESVLVPTNKE
+685 VLKDVQSALAPITAAEAKE
-700 EVLKKLKNLKGYKI
+700 MLTKLRGYKI
-714 LEGVRGQEGVNL
+714 LQGVRGQEPVNL
-726 DLYADQIVRVSALVQ
+726 DLYADQVARVSALVQ

-760 VTAVDARIRLEK
+760 VTAVDARIRLEKL

>member
-1 MIAKEL
+1 MINPKL
-7 LNPKSIVIC
+7 LNPQSIVIC
-16 GVSSDVH
+16 GASSDIH
-23 KPGGKALKNLLESP
+23 KPGGKSLKNLLESP
-37 FKGQVYAVNPKETE
+37 FKGQIYAVNPKETE

-70 ILCIAAKFCTQTVDV
+70 ILCIAAKFCAQTVDV
-85 LAKEKGTK
+85 LAKEKGCR
-93 GFIIISAG
+93 GFIIVSAG
-101 FSEENAEGAAIEKHI
+101 FSEESHEGAEIEKHI
-116 VDTINSV
+116 VETINSV

-131 CTGFLNTNYAGC
+131 CTGFLNVNYAGC

-207 ERSSRVIM
+207 EKSSHVIM
-215 LYMEKIGDPQRLLK
+215 LYMEKIGDPMRLLK
-229 HSRSLINKGCHIAA
+229 HSRNLINKGCHIAA
-243 IKSGGSVAGSRA
+243 IKSGGSAAGSRA

-268 AVDALFRKAG
+268 AVDALFQKAG
-278 IVRCQNRQE
+278 IVRCHNRQE

-295 MYPELKGNRCAV
+295 MHPEIKGKRCAV
-307 VTHAG
+307 ITHAG

-327 EVPSLKEHPKAPE
+327 EVPSLKDHPASPA
-340 LLSKLFAGSSVGNPI
+340 LLSKLFGGSSVGNPI

-363 EQLGYILDAVEN
+363 EQLGYIIDTVEN
-375 DFDEIDFSVVIFGS
+375 EYDEIDFSVVIFGS

-400 LLDQKMRTCK
+400 LLDEKMKTCK

-419 IINVKEEIEDFIA
+419 IINVKDEINDFIA
-432 KGNINFPEECVLG
+432 KGRINFPEECVLG
-445 NAICKIYNTPKPK
+445 NAICKVYNTPKPQPEH
-458 TGIVESLPI
+458 VELP
-467 DKLIISPANE
+467 
-477 PANEP
+477 
-482 DKDAVAA
+482 
-489 VAESIRQWGML
+489 Q
-500 SPITVSPKDG
+500 
-510 NYRVVAGAKRVRAAA
+510 
-525 LAGMK
+525 
-530 EIMAYI
+530 
-536 QEDAAVSDQP
+536 
-546 DIDVVRIRKTV
+546 IDVARIRATV
-557 ERCKDGYMEIAD
+557 DRCKDGYMEIAD

-582 KSVEVSNKEDAL
+582 KSVEVSKKEDAL

-614 PLHKSDVGGVTLGV
+614 PLHKSDVGGVTLNV
-628 KDLDTVAR
+628 KDLDTVNK
-636 EFDRLIV
+636 EFDRLMAIKD
-643 IPETY
+643 TY

-660 VYIGAIRDPK
+660 VYIGAIKDAK
-670 FGHQVFFGLGGIFIE
+670 FGHQIFFGLGGIFIE
-685 VLKDVESVLVPTNKE
+685 VLKDVQSALAPITAAEAKE
-700 EVLKKLKNLKGYKI
+700 MLTKLRGYKI
-714 LEGVRGQEGVNL
+714 LQGVRGQEPVNL
-726 DLYADQIVRVSALVQ
+726 DLYADQVARVSALVQ

>member
-1 MIAKEL
+1 MIAREL
-7 LNPKSIVIC
+7 LNPKSIVVC
-16 GVSSDVH
+16 GASSDIH

-37 FKGQVYAVNPKETE
+37 FRGPVYAVNPKETE

-58 AKVDDLPQVDCA
+58 ASVNELPNVECA
-70 ILCIAAKFCTQTVDV
+70 IICIAAKFCAQTVDI
-85 LAKEKGTK
+85 LAKEKGCK

-131 CTGFLNTNYAGC
+131 CTGFLNVNYAGC
-143 FDTPIPTLDPKGVDF
+143 FDTPIPTLDPHGVDF

-207 ERSSRVIM
+207 VKSSHVIM

-229 HSRSLINKGCHIAA
+229 HARSLINKGCHIAA
-243 IKSGGSVAGSRA
+243 IKSGGSAAGSRA

-268 AVDALFRKAG
+268 VVDALFRKAG

-287 LTTVCAVF
+287 LTTVCGVF
-295 MYPELKGNRCAV
+295 MHPEIKGKRCAV
-307 VTHAG
+307 ITHAG

-327 EVPSLKEHPKAPE
+327 EVPSLKEHPASPA
-340 LLSKLFAGSSVGNPI
+340 LLEKLFAGSSVGNPI

-363 EQLGYILDAVEN
+363 EQLGYIIDTVEN
-375 DFDEIDFSVVIFGS
+375 EYTDIDFSVVIFGS

-400 LLDQKMRTCK
+400 LLDQKMKTCK

-419 IINVKEEIEDFIA
+419 IINVKDEIEDFIA
-432 KGNINFPEECVLG
+432 KGRINFPEECVLG
-445 NAICKIYNTPKPK
+445 NAICKVYNTPKPQPEN
-458 TGIVESLPI
+458 VE
-467 DKLIISPANE
+467 
-477 PANEP
+477 
-482 DKDAVAA
+482 
-489 VAESIRQWGML
+489 M
-500 SPITVSPKDG
+500 PKVDT
-510 NYRVVAGAKRVRAAA
+510 A
-525 LAGMK
+525 
-530 EIMAYI
+530 
-536 QEDAAVSDQP
+536 
-546 DIDVVRIRKTV
+546 RIRKCIDSC
-557 ERCKDGYMEIAD
+557 ENGYIAPD
-569 YNELLDAAGISRK
+569 KIYELLDAAGIAQKQIRVVDK
-582 KSVEVSNKEDAL
+582 KQQAL
-594 AFAKEVGCSKDVPLV
+594 DFANEVGYPLV

-614 PLHKSDVGGVTLGV
+614 PVHKSDVGGVTLNV
-628 KDLDTVAR
+628 RDIETVGK
-636 EFDRLIV
+636 EFDRLMAIKD
-643 IPETY
+643 TY
-648 AVEMYPMLDGTD
+648 AVEMYPMLDGTE
-660 VYIGAIRDPK
+660 VYIGAIRDKK

-685 VLKDVESVLVPTNKE
+685 VLKDVQSSLVPISADEAKE
-700 EVLKKLKNLKGYKI
+700 ALTHLRGYKI
-714 LEGVRGQEGVNL
+714 LQGVRGQQPVNV
-726 DLYADQIVRVSALVQ
+726 DVYAEQIARVAALVM

-752 PLLGNPRY
+752 PLLGNPKN
-760 VTAVDARIRLEK
+760 VVAVDARIRIEK

>member
-7 LNPKSIVIC
+7 LNPRSIVVC
-16 GVSSDVH
+16 GASSDIH
-23 KPGGKALKNLLESP
+23 KPGGKSLKNLLESP

-70 ILCIAAKFCTQTVDV
+70 ILCIAAKFCAQTVDV
-85 LAKEKGTK
+85 LAKEKGCK
-93 GFIIISAG
+93 GFIIVSAG
-101 FSEENAEGAAIEKHI
+101 FSEESHEGAEIEKHI

-131 CTGFLNTNYAGC
+131 CTGFLNVNYAGC
-143 FDTPIPTLDPKGVDF
+143 FDTPIPPLDPKGVDF

-207 ERSSRVIM
+207 EKSSHVIM

-243 IKSGGSVAGSRA
+243 IKSGGSAAGSRA

-278 IVRCQNRQE
+278 IVRCHNRQE
-287 LTTVCAVF
+287 LTTVCGVF
-295 MYPELKGNRCAV
+295 MHPELKGKRCAV
-307 VTHAG
+307 ITHAG

-327 EVPSLKEHPKAPE
+327 EVPSLKDHPASPA
-340 LLSKLFAGSSVGNPI
+340 LLAKLYGGSSVGNPI

-363 EQLGYILDAVEN
+363 EQLGYIIDTVEN
-375 DFDEIDFSVVIFGS
+375 EYDEIDFSVVIFGS

-400 LLDQKMRTCK
+400 LLDEKMKTCK

-432 KGNINFPEECVLG
+432 KGRINFPEECVLG
-445 NAICKIYNTPKPK
+445 NAICKVYNTPKPQPEH
-458 TGIVESLPI
+458 VELPQV
-467 DKLIISPANE
+467 D
-477 PANEP
+477 
-482 DKDAVAA
+482 VA
-489 VAESIRQWGML
+489 
-500 SPITVSPKDG
+500 
-510 NYRVVAGAKRVRAAA
+510 
-525 LAGMK
+525 
-530 EIMAYI
+530 
-536 QEDAAVSDQP
+536 
-546 DIDVVRIRKTV
+546 RIRRTID
-557 ERCKDGYMEIAD
+557 RCKDGYLEIAD

-582 KSVEVSNKEDAL
+582 KSAEVSKKEDAL

-628 KDLDTVAR
+628 KDLDTVAK

-660 VYIGAIRDPK
+660 VYIGAIKDAK
-670 FGHQVFFGLGGIFIE
+670 FGHQIFFGLGGIFIE
-685 VLKDVESVLVPTNKE
+685 VLKDVQSALAPITADEAKE
-700 EVLKKLKNLKGYKI
+700 MLKQLKGYKI
-714 LEGVRGQEGVNL
+714 LQGVRGQEGVNL
-726 DLYADQIVRVSALVQ
+726 DLYADQVARVSALVQ

-760 VTAVDARIRLEK
+760 VTAVDARIRIEK

>member
-1 MIAKEL
+1 MIAREL

-16 GVSSDVH
+16 GASSDIH
-23 KPGGKALKNLLESP
+23 KPGGKSLKNLLESP
-37 FKGQVYAVNPKETE
+37 FKGQIYAVNPKETE

-70 ILCIAAKFCTQTVDV
+70 LLCIAAKFCAQTVDV
-85 LAKEKGTK
+85 LAKEKGCK

-101 FSEENAEGAAIEKHI
+101 FSEESHEGAEIEKHI

-131 CTGFLNTNYAGC
+131 CTGFLNVNYAGC
-143 FDTPIPTLDPKGVDF
+143 FDTPIPPLNPKGVDF

-165 AVFIKEYGMSNGLK
+165 AVFIKEYGMSNGLQ

-207 ERSSRVIM
+207 EKSSHVIM

-243 IKSGGSVAGSRA
+243 IKSGNSAAGSRA
-255 ASSHTGALATNDA
+255 ASSHTGALATSDA

-295 MYPELKGNRCAV
+295 MHPELKGKRCAV

-340 LLSKLFAGSSVGNPI
+340 LLSKLFGGSSVGNPI

-400 LLDQKMRTCK
+400 LLDEKMKTCK

-419 IINVKEEIEDFIA
+419 IINVKDEINDFIS
-432 KGNINFPEECVLG
+432 KGRINFPEECVLG
-445 NAICKIYNTPKPK
+445 NAICKVYNTPKPQPEH
-458 TGIVESLPI
+458 VELP
-467 DKLIISPANE
+467 
-477 PANEP
+477 
-482 DKDAVAA
+482 
-489 VAESIRQWGML
+489 Q
-500 SPITVSPKDG
+500 
-510 NYRVVAGAKRVRAAA
+510 
-525 LAGMK
+525 
-530 EIMAYI
+530 
-536 QEDAAVSDQP
+536 
-546 DIDVVRIRKTV
+546 IDVARIRKTID
-557 ERCKDGYMEIAD
+557 RCKDGYLEIAD

-582 KSVEVSNKEDAL
+582 KSVEVSKKEDAL

-628 KDLDTVAR
+628 KDLDTVAK

-648 AVEMYPMLDGTD
+648 AVEMYPMLDGLD
-660 VYIGAIRDPK
+660 VYIGAIKDAK
-670 FGHQVFFGLGGIFIE
+670 FGHQIFFGLGGIFIE
-685 VLKDVESVLVPTNKE
+685 VLKDVQSALAPITAAEAKE
-700 EVLKKLKNLKGYKI
+700 MLKQLKGYKI
-714 LEGVRGQEGVNL
+714 LQGVRGQEGVNL
-726 DLYADQIVRVSALVQ
+726 DLYAAQVARVSALVQ

-760 VTAVDARIRLEK
+760 VTAVDARIRIEK

>member
-16 GVSSDVH
+16 GASSDVH
-23 KPGGKALKNLLESP
+23 KPGGKALKNLLDSP
-37 FKGQVYAVNPKETE
+37 FKGQIYAVNPKETE

-70 ILCIAAKFCTQTVDV
+70 ILCIAAKFCAQTVDV

-143 FDTPIPTLDPKGVDF
+143 FDAPIPHLDPKGVDF

-198 EHLDETFDP
+198 EHLDNTFDP
-207 ERSSRVIM
+207 EKSSRVIM

-243 IKSGGSVAGSRA
+243 IKSGGSAAGSRA

-295 MYPELKGNRCAV
+295 MHPEIKGKRCAII
-307 VTHAG
+307 THAG

-327 EVPSLKEHPKAPE
+327 EVPSLKEHPASPA
-340 LLSKLFAGSSVGNPI
+340 LLEKLFAGSSVGNPI

-363 EQLGYILDAVEN
+363 EQLGYIIDAVEN
-375 DFDEIDFSVVIFGS
+375 DYEDIDFSVVIFGS

-400 LLDQKMRTCK
+400 LLDQKMKTCK

-432 KGNINFPEECVLG
+432 KGRINFPEECVLG
-445 NAICKIYNTPKPK
+445 NAICKVYHTPKPQPEH
-458 TGIVESLPI
+458 VELP
-467 DKLIISPANE
+467 A
-477 PANEP
+477 
-482 DKDAVAA
+482 
-489 VAESIRQWGML
+489 
-500 SPITVSPKDG
+500 
-510 NYRVVAGAKRVRAAA
+510 
-525 LAGMK
+525 
-530 EIMAYI
+530 
-536 QEDAAVSDQP
+536 
-546 DIDVVRIRKTV
+546 IDVARIRKTID
-557 ERCKDGYMEIAD
+557 RCKDGYMEISD

-582 KSVEVSNKEDAL
+582 KSVEVSKKEDAL

-648 AVEMYPMLDGTD
+648 AVEMYPMLDGID
-660 VYIGAIRDPK
+660 VYIGAIRDAK
-670 FGHQVFFGLGGIFIE
+670 FGHQIFFGLGGIFIE
-685 VLKDVESVLVPTNKE
+685 VLKDVQSALAPITAAEAKE
-700 EVLKKLKNLKGYKI
+700 MLTKLKGYKI
-714 LEGVRGQEGVNL
+714 LQGVRGQEGVNL
-726 DLYADQIVRVSALVQ
+726 DLYADQVARVSALVQ

>member
-1 MIAKEL
+1 MINPKL
-7 LNPKSIVIC
+7 LDPKSIVVC
-16 GVSSDVH
+16 GASSDIH
-23 KPGGKALKNLLESP
+23 KPGGKALKNLLESA
-37 FKGQVYAVNPKETE
+37 FKGEVYAVNPKETE

-70 ILCIAAKFCTQTVDV
+70 ILCIAAKFCAQTVDV
-85 LAKEKGTK
+85 LAKEKGCR
-93 GFIIISAG
+93 GFIIVSAG
-101 FSEENAEGAAIEKHI
+101 FSEESHEGAEVEKHI

-131 CTGFLNTNYAGC
+131 CTGFLNTNYSGC
-143 FDTPIPTLDPKGVDF
+143 FDTPIPKLDPKGVDF

-207 ERSSRVIM
+207 EKSSHVIM

-243 IKSGGSVAGSRA
+243 IKSGGSAAGSRA

-268 AVDALFRKAG
+268 AVDALFQKAG

-287 LTTVCAVF
+287 LTTVCGVF
-295 MYPELKGNRCAV
+295 MHPEIKGKRCAV
-307 VTHAG
+307 ITHAG

-327 EVPSLKEHPKAPE
+327 EVPPLKDHPASPA
-340 LLSKLFAGSSVGNPI
+340 LLAKLFGGSSVGNPI

-363 EQLGYILDAVEN
+363 EQLGYIIDTVEN
-375 DFDEIDFSVVIFGS
+375 EYDEIDFSVVIFGS

-400 LLDQKMRTCK
+400 LLDEKMKTCK

-419 IINVKEEIEDFIA
+419 IINVKQEIEDFIA
-432 KGNINFPEECVLG
+432 KGRINFPEECVLG
-445 NAICKIYNTPKPK
+445 NALVKVYNTPKPQPEH
-458 TGIVESLPI
+458 VELPQV
-467 DKLIISPANE
+467 D
-477 PANEP
+477 
-482 DKDAVAA
+482 VA
-489 VAESIRQWGML
+489 
-500 SPITVSPKDG
+500 
-510 NYRVVAGAKRVRAAA
+510 
-525 LAGMK
+525 
-530 EIMAYI
+530 
-536 QEDAAVSDQP
+536 
-546 DIDVVRIRKTV
+546 RIRATV
-557 ERCKDGYMEIAD
+557 DRCKDGYMEIAD

-582 KSVEVSNKEDAL
+582 KSVEVSKKEDAL

-628 KDLDTVAR
+628 KDLDTVAK

-660 VYIGAIRDPK
+660 VYIGAIRDDK
-670 FGHQVFFGLGGIFIE
+670 FGHQIFFGLGGIFIE
-685 VLKDVESVLVPTNKE
+685 VLKDVQSALAPITAAEAKE
-700 EVLKKLKNLKGYKI
+700 MLTKLRGYKI
-714 LEGVRGQEGVNL
+714 LQGVRGQEPVNL
-726 DLYADQIVRVSALVQ
+726 DLYADQIARVSALVQ

>member
-7 LNPKSIVIC
+7 LNPKSIVVC
-16 GVSSDVH
+16 GASSDIH

-37 FKGQVYAVNPKETE
+37 FSGPVYAVNPKETE

-70 ILCIAAKFCTQTVDV
+70 ILCIAAKFCAQTVDV
-85 LAKEKGTK
+85 LAKEKGCK

-101 FSEENAEGAAIEKHI
+101 FSEESHEGALVEQHI

-131 CTGFLNTNYAGC
+131 CTGFLNVNYAGC
-143 FDTPIPTLDPKGVDF
+143 FDTPIPVLDPKGVDF

-207 ERSSRVIM
+207 EKSSRVIM

-243 IKSGGSVAGSRA
+243 IKSGGSAAGQRA

-278 IVRCQNRQE
+278 IVRCHNRQE
-287 LTTVCAVF
+287 LTTVCGVF
-295 MYPELKGNRCAV
+295 MHPEIKGKRCAV
-307 VTHAG
+307 ITHAG

-327 EVPSLKEHPKAPE
+327 EVPSLKDHPASPA
-340 LLSKLFAGSSVGNPI
+340 LLEKLFGGSSVGNPI

-363 EQLGYILDAVEN
+363 EQLGYIIDTVEN
-375 DFDEIDFSVVIFGS
+375 EYNEIDFSVVIFGS

-400 LLDQKMRTCK
+400 LLDQKMKTCK

-419 IINVKEEIEDFIA
+419 IINVKDEIEDFIA
-432 KGNINFPEECVLG
+432 KGRINFPEECVLG
-445 NAICKIYNTPKPK
+445 NAICKVYNTPKPQPEH
-458 TGIVESLPI
+458 VELP
-467 DKLIISPANE
+467 K
-477 PANEP
+477 
-482 DKDAVAA
+482 
-489 VAESIRQWGML
+489 
-500 SPITVSPKDG
+500 
-510 NYRVVAGAKRVRAAA
+510 
-525 LAGMK
+525 
-530 EIMAYI
+530 
-536 QEDAAVSDQP
+536 
-546 DIDVVRIRKTV
+546 IDVARIRKTID
-557 ERCKDGYMEIAD
+557 RCKDGYLEIAD

-582 KSVEVSNKEDAL
+582 KSVEVSKKEDAL
-594 AFAKEVGCSKDVPLV
+594 AFAKEVGCSKEVPLV

-628 KDLDTVAR
+628 KDLDTVAK
-636 EFDRLIV
+636 EFDRLMAIKD
-643 IPETY
+643 TY

-660 VYIGAIRDPK
+660 VYIGAIKDPK

-685 VLKDVESVLVPTNKE
+685 VLKDVQSALAPITADEAE
-700 EVLKKLKNLKGYKI
+700 EMLKQLKGYKI
-714 LEGVRGQEGVNL
+714 LQGVRGQEGVNL
-726 DLYADQIVRVSALVQ
+726 DLYADQVARVSALVQ

-760 VTAVDARIRLEK
+760 VTAVDARIRIEK

>member
-7 LNPKSIVIC
+7 LNPKSIVVC
-16 GVSSDVH
+16 GASSDIH

-37 FKGQVYAVNPKETE
+37 FSGPVYAVNPKETE

-70 ILCIAAKFCTQTVDV
+70 ILCIAAKFCAQTVDV
-85 LAKEKGTK
+85 LAKEKGCK

-101 FSEENAEGAAIEKHI
+101 FSEESHEGALVEQHI

-131 CTGFLNTNYAGC
+131 CTGFLNVNYAGC
-143 FDTPIPTLDPKGVDF
+143 FDTPIPVLDPKGVDF

-207 ERSSRVIM
+207 EKSSRVIM

-243 IKSGGSVAGSRA
+243 IKSGGSAAGQRA

-278 IVRCQNRQE
+278 IVRCHNRQE
-287 LTTVCAVF
+287 LTTVCGVF
-295 MYPELKGNRCAV
+295 MHPEIKGKRCAV
-307 VTHAG
+307 ITHAG

-327 EVPSLKEHPKAPE
+327 EVPSLKDHPASPA
-340 LLSKLFAGSSVGNPI
+340 LLEKLFGGSSVGNPI

-363 EQLGYILDAVEN
+363 EQLGYIIDTVEN
-375 DFDEIDFSVVIFGS
+375 EYNEIDFSVVIFGS

-400 LLDQKMRTCK
+400 LLDQKMKTCK

-419 IINVKEEIEDFIA
+419 IINVKDEIEDFIA
-432 KGNINFPEECVLG
+432 KGHINFPEECVLG
-445 NAICKIYNTPKPK
+445 NAICKVYNTPKPQPEH
-458 TGIVESLPI
+458 VELP
-467 DKLIISPANE
+467 K
-477 PANEP
+477 
-482 DKDAVAA
+482 
-489 VAESIRQWGML
+489 
-500 SPITVSPKDG
+500 
-510 NYRVVAGAKRVRAAA
+510 
-525 LAGMK
+525 
-530 EIMAYI
+530 
-536 QEDAAVSDQP
+536 
-546 DIDVVRIRKTV
+546 IDVARIRKTID
-557 ERCKDGYMEIAD
+557 RCKDGYLEIAD

-582 KSVEVSNKEDAL
+582 KSVEVSKKEDAL
-594 AFAKEVGCSKDVPLV
+594 AFAKEVGCSKEVPLV

-628 KDLDTVAR
+628 KDLDTVAK
-636 EFDRLIV
+636 EFDRLMAIKD
-643 IPETY
+643 TY

-660 VYIGAIRDPK
+660 VYIGAIKDPK

-685 VLKDVESVLVPTNKE
+685 VLKDVQSALAPITADEAKE
-700 EVLKKLKNLKGYKI
+700 MLKQLKGYKI
-714 LEGVRGQEGVNL
+714 LQGVRGQEGVNL
-726 DLYADQIVRVSALVQ
+726 DLYADQVARVSALVQ

-760 VTAVDARIRLEK
+760 VTAVDARIRIEK

>member
-1 MIAKEL
+1 M
-7 LNPKSIVIC
+7 VC
-16 GVSSDVH
+16 GASSDIH
-23 KPGGKALKNLLESP
+23 KPGGKALKNLLESN
-37 FKGQVYAVNPKETE
+37 FKGQVYAVNPKESE

-70 ILCIAAKFCTQTVDV
+70 ILCIAAKFCAQTVDT
-85 LAKEKGTK
+85 LTQQKGTK
-93 GFIIISAG
+93 GFIIVSAG

-116 VDTINSV
+116 VDSINAV

-131 CTGFLNTNYAGC
+131 CTGFLNTNYSGC
-143 FDTPIPTLDPKGVDF
+143 FDTPIPKLDPHGVDF

-165 AVFIKEYGMSNGLK
+165 AVFIKEYGISNGLT

-207 ERSSRVIM
+207 VKSSRVIM

-229 HSRSLINKGCHIAA
+229 HSRNLINKGCRIAA
-243 IKSGGSVAGSRA
+243 IKSGGSAAGSRA

-278 IVRCQNRQE
+278 IVRCHNRQE

-295 MYPELKGNRCAV
+295 MHPELKGKRCAV

-327 EVPSLKEHPKAPE
+327 EVPSLKDHPKSPE
-340 LLSKLFAGSSVGNPI
+340 LLSKLFGGSSVGNPI

-375 DFDEIDFSVVIFGS
+375 DYDEIDFSVVIFGS

-400 LLDQKMRTCK
+400 LLDQKMKTCK

-419 IINVKEEIEDFIA
+419 IINVKQEIEDFIA
-432 KGNINFPEECVLG
+432 KGRINFPEECVLG
-445 NAICKIYNTPKPK
+445 NAICKVYNTPKPQPEN
-458 TGIVESLPI
+458 VE
-467 DKLIISPANE
+467 
-477 PANEP
+477 
-482 DKDAVAA
+482 
-489 VAESIRQWGML
+489 
-500 SPITVSPKDG
+500 
-510 NYRVVAGAKRVRAAA
+510 
-525 LAGMK
+525 
-530 EIMAYI
+530 
-536 QEDAAVSDQP
+536 QP
-546 DIDVVRIRKTV
+546 SIDVARIRKTI
-557 ERCKDGYMEIAD
+557 ERCKSGYLEIAD

-582 KSVEVSNKEDAL
+582 KSVEVSKVEDAI

-628 KDLDTVAR
+628 KDLETVEK
-636 EFDRLIV
+636 EFNRLIV

-660 VYIGAIRDPK
+660 VYIGAIKDPK
-670 FGHQVFFGLGGIFIE
+670 FGHQIFFGLGGIFIE
-685 VLKDVESVLVPTNKE
+685 VLKDVQSALAPISAAEAKE
-700 EVLKKLKNLKGYKI
+700 MLTQLKGYKI
-714 LEGVRGQEGVNL
+714 LQGVRGQEGVNL
-726 DLYADQIVRVSALVQ
+726 DLYADQIARVSALVQ

-760 VTAVDARIRLEK
+760 VTAVDARIRIEK